1 MLANAMASGDKQR
14 FPTNYNAGLAMDDLI
29 KIMVT
34 CNDSGLRED
43 GARRVLMFEELTPKW
58 VDRHYKQDR
67 KFYWS
72 RMIEVPA
79 MRTWASDNGL
89 L

>member
-1 MLANAMASGDKQR
+1 
-14 FPTNYNAGLAMDDLI
+14 
-29 KIMVT
+29 
-34 CNDSGLRED
+34 
-43 GARRVLMFEELTPKW
+43 MFEELTPKW

>member
-1 MLANAMASGDKQR
+1 
-14 FPTNYNAGLAMDDLI
+14 
-29 KIMVT
+29 
-34 CNDSGLRED
+34 
-43 GARRVLMFEELTPKW
+43 MFEELTPKW

-72 RMIEVPA
+72 RMLEVPA
-79 MRTWASDNGL
+79 MKAWMTSDNGRL

>member
-1 MLANAMASGDKQR
+1 MN
-14 FPTNYNAGLAMDDLI
+14 DLI
-29 KIMVT
+29 KIMV
-34 CNDSGLRED
+34 CLQRRAGGRCALR
-43 GARRVLMFEELTPKW
+43 AHFEELTPKW

-72 RMIEVPA
+72 RMLEVPA
-79 MRTWASDNGL
+79 MQAWASDNGL

>member
-43 GARRVLMFEELTPKW
+43 ARRVLMFEELTPKW